1 MRLYFSCQ
9 LLFHT
14 PLSLLSLFEKKLINE
29 KVTRLNQSTS
39 LFQLTGVFFKNVDGS
54 EGKYT
59 GEGVGGIP
67 HGIGVITFKDGGVYK
82 GDMKNG
88 TVKAPGPSLTVATSS
103 APLRTARNTV
113 RAL

>member
-1 MRLYFSCQ
+1 M
-9 LLFHT
+9 
-14 PLSLLSLFEKKLINE
+14 
-29 KVTRLNQSTS
+29 
-39 LFQLTGVFFKNVDGS
+39 TGVFFKNVDGT

-113 RAL
+113 RALYTNGDVYVGAFENNNMRGQGTWTYA

>member
-1 MRLYFSCQ
+1 
-9 LLFHT
+9 
-14 PLSLLSLFEKKLINE
+14 
-29 KVTRLNQSTS
+29 
-39 LFQLTGVFFKNVDGS
+39 LTGVFFKNVDGT

-103 APLRTARNTV
+103 ALYKGDMKKGTVKAPGPSLTVATSSAPLRTARNTV